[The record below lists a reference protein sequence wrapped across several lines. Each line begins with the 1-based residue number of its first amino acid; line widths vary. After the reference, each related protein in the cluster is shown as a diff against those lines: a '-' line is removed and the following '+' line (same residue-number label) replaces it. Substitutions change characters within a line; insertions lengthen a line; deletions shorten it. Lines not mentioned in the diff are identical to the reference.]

1 MVTLAYAMTALLT
14 AAAAIWCALAL
25 FYTAPGPPI
34 VGYGLAA
41 LALLVPLGVAM
52 AQHSIWHG
60 AAAAGIVLAA
70 VLAWYLSLTPPQD
83 ADWQSNVANLAHA
96 ELDGHRVTVHNVRNF
111 DYRTETDYTPR
122 WETRTYDISKLAGL
136 DVFFSHWAGP
146 AIAHTILS
154 WSFSDGQHLAIS
166 IETRNRVGQRY
177 SAIAGFFRQYPIYY
191 VVADERDVIRLRTN
205 YRGEHVWLYRLRTDD
220 NTALALLF
228 EYLGTINVLAASPDW
243 YNALTANCTTT
254 IRQHVRH
261 FSPSGS
267 PWSWRLLLNGY
278 LPELLYDEGRLDRS
292 LEFAELQ
299 AVSNIDAR
307 AVGASYS
314 EFSDAIRVGLPNPR
328 REKRLT
334 TRGLTIV
341 ELRTDDGG
349 ISSSM

>member
-1 MVTLAYAMTALLT
+1 
-14 AAAAIWCALAL
+14 
-25 FYTAPGPPI
+25 

-41 LALLVPLGVAM
+41 LALLAPLGTAL
-52 AQHSIWHG
+52 ALHSLWHG
-60 AAAAGIVLAA
+60 AAAAALVLAA
-70 VLAWYLSLTPPQD
+70 VLAWFLTLSPPQD
-83 ADWQSNVANLAHA
+83 ADWQRNVANLARA
-96 ELDGHRVTVHNVRNF
+96 ELDGHRITVHNVRNF

-146 AIAHTILS
+146 AIAHTIMS
-154 WSFSDGQHLAIS
+154 WSFTDGQHLAIS
-166 IETRNRVGQRY
+166 IETRNRVGQSY

-205 YRGEHVWLYRLRTDD
+205 YRGEHVWLYRLRADD
-220 NTALALLF
+220 DAALSLLF
-228 EYLGTINVLAASPDW
+228 EYLSSINRLAERPAW

-261 FSPSGS
+261 LSPSGS
-267 PWSWRLLLNGY
+267 PWSWRLLVNGY

-292 LEFAELQ
+292 LAFPELQ

-307 AVGASYS
+307 AVQAPYA

-334 TRGLTIV
+334 RGGLTIAD
-341 ELRTDDGG
+341 LRADGG